1 MNLRPGDEG
10 IEKECEYRYI
20 NSQLEAKTMH
30 LLREADEILA
40 HGAKSTNDDLCK
52 ASLLNS
58 EHCSSSRQ
66 SVDTVEPTSE
76 YLDKDNLNTASVDE
90 VEYRDEPDKNEMND
104 RNILPEAAAGLS
116 LKAQNRY
123 LQAKVRV
130 LLEEN
135 QKLNSQIAQQNEE
148 GVRMKN
154 RIQELEDERSRLHRV
169 TSSHSNQL
177 EKMKKSLSETRSH
190 CSTLETEKTNYKKDY
205 DSVKRSLDQQAAEIK
220 ALTTRLNRAT
230 EDCDRYKAEL
240 EKVRSSTRENV
251 DSLRHNVDNL
261 MTENKRLERQK
272 TELIGA
278 FKKQMKLIDVL
289 RRQKMLIEASKCLQI
304 TEEEFLKALDW

>member
-1 MNLRPGDEG
+1 
-10 IEKECEYRYI
+10 
-20 NSQLEAKTMH
+20 MH

-52 ASLLNS
+52 ASLTNS
-58 EHCSSSRQ
+58 EYCSSLRQ

-90 VEYRDEPDKNEMND
+90 VEYCDEPDRNEMND
-104 RNILPEAAAGLS
+104 RNILPEAAVGLS

-135 QKLNSQIAQQNEE
+135 QKLNSQIAQQ
-148 GVRMKN
+148 
-154 RIQELEDERSRLHRV
+154 
-169 TSSHSNQL
+169 
-177 EKMKKSLSETRSH
+177 
-190 CSTLETEKTNYKKDY
+190 DY

-230 EDCDRYKAEL
+230 EECDRYKAEL